1 MARPSKELPSPSTL
15 VPAVV
20 RQALARG
27 LGSAVEAWRWRF
39 ALPSDVA
46 SRQEVMVG
54 VEVPEQLL
62 EALEQATG
70 EADTALRMATQLDAR
85 ANRLVEVAVRSSA
98 TIGRALGCLAR
109 SAPLVHRGFEA
120 AAQGPRWVLRTPRR
134 PRGLGR
140 RVHELAVAYAIL
152 QVRAG
157 VPAFAIEEAWFAH
170 ARPARIDAL
179 QALLGSA
186 PVAFGCED
194 SGFSIAGAGLDHPM
208 PAADART
215 LETIEPLL
223 VEALGAPSASPS
235 FADRVAA
242 HVAVSLPGA
251 ADVAEVAR
259 AMHMSGRTLQ
269 RRLEQEG
276 TTFSEVLDR
285 ARLDVARRA
294 LAEPSVTL
302 TDVAVRL
309 GFSDLA
315 TFTRAFKRWAGM
327 PPGQWR
333 RS

>member
-20 RQALARG
+20 RFAVARG
-27 LGSAVEAWRWRF
+27 VDVEAWRWRF
-39 ALPSDVA
+39 GLPADVA
-46 SRQEVMVG
+46 ERQELMVSA
-54 VEVPEQLL
+54 ELPEQIL

-70 EADTALRMATQLDAR
+70 ADAVVRMAAHLDAR
-85 ANRLVEVAVRSSA
+85 ANRLVEIAVRSSA
-98 TIGRALGCLAR
+98 TVRDALGNLAR
-109 SAPLVHRGFEA
+109 WAPLVHRAFEA
-120 AAQGPRWVLRTPRR
+120 TMQGDRWVLRTPRR

-140 RVHELAVAYAIL
+140 HVHELEVAHALL
-152 QVRAG
+152 QVRAS
-157 VPAFAIEEAWFAH
+157 VASFAIDEAWFVH
-170 ARPARIDAL
+170 ARPAHVDAL
-179 QALLGSA
+179 HGLFGSA
-186 PVAFGCED
+186 HVTFGCED
-194 SGFSIAGAGLDHPM
+194 SGFSVASEDLDRPM

-215 LETIEPLL
+215 LGTIEPLL
-223 VEALGAPSASPS
+223 VDALGASPASPS
-235 FADRVAA
+235 FSDRIATHIA
-242 HVAVSLPGA
+242 SSLPGGS
-251 ADVAEVAR
+251 DVAEVAR

-294 LAEPSVTL
+294 LAAPATTL
-302 TDVAVRL
+302 SDVAIQL

-315 TFTRAFKRWAGM
+315 TFTRAFKRWTGM

>member
-20 RQALARG
+20 RFAVARG
-27 LGSAVEAWRWRF
+27 VDVEAWRWRF
-39 ALPSDVA
+39 GLPADVA
-46 SRQEVMVG
+46 ERQELMVSA
-54 VEVPEQLL
+54 ELPEQIL

-70 EADTALRMATQLDAR
+70 ADAVVRMAAHLDAR
-85 ANRLVEVAVRSSA
+85 ANRLVEIAVRSSA
-98 TIGRALGCLAR
+98 TVRDALGNLAR
-109 SAPLVHRGFEA
+109 WAPLVHRAFEA
-120 AAQGPRWVLRTPRR
+120 TMQGDRWVLRTPRR

-140 RVHELAVAYAIL
+140 HVHELAVAHALL
-152 QVRAG
+152 QVRAS
-157 VPAFAIEEAWFAH
+157 VASFAIDEAWFVH
-170 ARPARIDAL
+170 ARPAHVDAL
-179 QALLGSA
+179 HGLFGSA
-186 PVAFGCED
+186 HVTFGCED
-194 SGFSIAGAGLDHPM
+194 SGFSVASDHLDRPM

-215 LETIEPLL
+215 LGTIEPLL
-223 VEALGAPSASPS
+223 VDALGASPASPS
-235 FADRVAA
+235 FSDRIATHIA
-242 HVAVSLPGA
+242 SSLPGGS
-251 ADVAEVAR
+251 DVAEVAR

-294 LAEPSVTL
+294 LAAPATTL
-302 TDVAVRL
+302 SDVAIQL

-315 TFTRAFKRWAGM
+315 TFTRAFKRWTGM

>member
-20 RQALARG
+20 RFAVARG
-27 LGSAVEAWRWRF
+27 VDVEAWRWRF
-39 ALPSDVA
+39 GLPADVA
-46 SRQEVMVG
+46 ERQELMVSA
-54 VEVPEQLL
+54 ELPEQIL

-70 EADTALRMATQLDAR
+70 ADAVVRMAAHLDAR
-85 ANRLVEVAVRSSA
+85 ANRLVEIAVRSSA
-98 TIGRALGCLAR
+98 TVRDALGNLAR
-109 SAPLVHRGFEA
+109 WAPLVHRAFEA
-120 AAQGPRWVLRTPRR
+120 TMQGDRWVLRTPRR

-140 RVHELAVAYAIL
+140 HVHELAVAHAL
-152 QVRAG
+152 FQVRAS
-157 VPAFAIEEAWFAH
+157 VASLAIDEAWFVH
-170 ARPARIDAL
+170 ARPAHVDAL
-179 QALLGSA
+179 HGLFGSA
-186 PVAFGCED
+186 HVTFGCED
-194 SGFSIAGAGLDHPM
+194 SGFSVASEDLDRPM

-215 LETIEPLL
+215 LGTIEPLL
-223 VEALGAPSASPS
+223 VDALGASPASPS
-235 FADRVAA
+235 FSDRIATHIA
-242 HVAVSLPGA
+242 SSLPGGS
-251 ADVAEVAR
+251 DVAEVAR

-294 LAEPSVTL
+294 LAAPATTL
-302 TDVAVRL
+302 SDVAIQL

-315 TFTRAFKRWAGM
+315 TFTRAFKRWTGM